1 MKYFRDILQT
11 ITYDSSEVIN
21 IFKKLNIDSVLNDEY
36 LIDYVIQDGMTPEK
50 ISHELYDD
58 VDLWWTIMII
68 NNKFDRFYDFPLPD
82 SVLTEYID
90 YLIDIGDVTLGD
102 TTTINAIKT
111 TNDANRYI
119 KVIDPK
125 YIRKFLYT
133 VEQLINL

>member
-90 YLIDIGDVTLGD
+90 YLIIRL
-102 TTTINAIKT
+102 IFLEKP
-111 TNDANRYI
+111 I
-119 KVIDPK
+119 KVA
-125 YIRKFLYT
+125 RKIVRILYKG
-133 VEQLINL
+133 VPQVGIVDCI